1 MKADEVLKGVFD
13 TFDEGILQ
21 RLYQAAS
28 VDSNRVLADFEAAG
42 HLLDQIG
49 ALQSVDVQIID
60 PIVDRYIRTARR
72 SAAVSGAS
80 LGIGG
85 WLGVPPGLLHLMVVL
100 VRLAQRTS
108 LAYGFD
114 YQTPREEVELW
125 KTLALALDA
134 DLDWDGKDTDV
145 LRRLPAVVRGSS
157 TFANPLLAEAFRAIV
172 RRVAGVAGTRMS
184 RLLPVLGGGT
194 GLVLN
199 YLEVDRVG
207 RRMKSA
213 FRSRHAVQ
221 GFDAST
227 AVEVEVLNG

>member
-1 MKADEVLKGVFD
+1 MKAEEMLRGVFE

-21 RLYQAAS
+21 RLYKAAS
-28 VDSNRVLADFEAAG
+28 VDDARVLADFAAAG
-42 HLLDQIG
+42 HVLPEIK

-60 PIVDRYIRTARR
+60 PIVDRYIRSARR

-85 WLGVPPGLLHLMVVL
+85 WVGVPPGLLHMMVVL
-100 VRLAQRTS
+100 IRLAQRTS

-114 YQTPREEVELW
+114 YRTPREEVELW
-125 KTLALALDA
+125 KTLALAVDA
-134 DLDWDGKDTDV
+134 NLEWDGKDTDV
-145 LRRLPAVVRGSS
+145 LRRLPAVFRGST
-157 TFANPLLAEAFRAIV
+157 TFANPLLAKAFRAV
-172 RRVAGVAGTRMS
+172 AQRVASLAGKRVS

-221 GFDAST
+221 GFDSST